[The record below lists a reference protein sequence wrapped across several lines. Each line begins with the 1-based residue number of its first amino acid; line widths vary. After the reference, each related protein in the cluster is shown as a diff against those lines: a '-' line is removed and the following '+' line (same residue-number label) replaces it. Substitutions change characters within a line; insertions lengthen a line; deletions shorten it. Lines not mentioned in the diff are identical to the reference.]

1 MKKRANWRRGI
12 MVVPLLA
19 VITGISAAHAAQDK
33 TNISALKLTQTHHY
47 WGETETIVS
56 LQGLRINNRG
66 RMRYSLVA
74 KSPDWS
80 VSVFRDDDKTY
91 LTQPLNQFEA
101 NGIISNFV
109 LQKQEKDTGL
119 DRPPST
125 VQIDGITVKQL
136 ASKGQVFQYMPLA
149 GIAAPQVERILFTT
163 YKLPTNGG
171 IPVKLIKN
179 RKGVDWM
186 TGLDTTGSRKTL
198 LVTSRIEH
206 IQVPGQIFELPGGYR
221 RSKSMQEVLMSNASR
236 ESAGDFD
243 EIFETGKQRKGK

>member
-125 VQIDGITVKQL
+125 VQIDG
-136 ASKGQVFQYMPLA
+136 
-149 GIAAPQVERILFTT
+149 
-163 YKLPTNGG
+163 
-171 IPVKLIKN
+171 
-179 RKGVDWM
+179 
-186 TGLDTTGSRKTL
+186 
-198 LVTSRIEH
+198 
-206 IQVPGQIFELPGGYR
+206 
-221 RSKSMQEVLMSNASR
+221 
-236 ESAGDFD
+236 
-243 EIFETGKQRKGK
+243 